1 MADSSLQTPCPHC
14 LKPLPETDN
23 INPIQYCPFCG
34 EKLPPHMAK
43 PIIEVE
49 VAPSPT
55 NSIAIFMGTLLL
67 TLALTWLL
75 NTVFHLPIFIAGA
88 FLPLFFWPRK
98 K

>member
-1 MADSSLQTPCPHC
+1 MADYSLPIPCPHC
-14 LKPLPETDN
+14 LKTLPETDN
-23 INPIQYCPFCG
+23 NNPIQYCPFCG
-34 EKLPPHMAK
+34 EKFPPSLAQAVTEGD
-43 PIIEVE
+43 II
-49 VAPSPT
+49 PT
-55 NSIAIFMGTLLL
+55 ARNSMTLFIGTLFL